1 VHADVDIS
9 KSGSRG
15 PSRRHAGCVR
25 LVLGDGFEV
34 CHGQVRSI
42 GLSQAAGKA
51 QGHRQTRLAM
61 TPRREW
67 RRDVALISR
76 VTINDVDLEV
86 RHLVRHGISTH
97 NP

>member
-1 VHADVDIS
+1 MHA
-9 KSGSRG
+9 R
-15 PSRRHAGCVR
+15 CVR
-25 LVLGDGFEV
+25 LLLGDSFEV
-34 CHGQVRSI
+34 CHDQVQSI
-42 GLSQAAGKA
+42 GPSQATEKA
-51 QGHRQTRLAM
+51 QGRCQTRLAM

-86 RHLVRHGISTH
+86 RHLVRHEISTH